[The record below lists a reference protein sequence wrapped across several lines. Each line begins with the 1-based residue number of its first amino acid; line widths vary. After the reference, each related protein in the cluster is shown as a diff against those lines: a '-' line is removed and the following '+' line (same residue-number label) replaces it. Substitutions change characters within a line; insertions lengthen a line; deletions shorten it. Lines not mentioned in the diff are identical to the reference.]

1 MEKNNNI
8 HNVTIK
14 FTKEE
19 FENAIDKAFDKKKND
34 IKMDGF
40 RKGKVPKDIYFKKVG
55 KESLYMEAIDTLL
68 PTAYDKAIK
77 ENNYEPIIDPKVD
90 IKSIGEDGVELEFV
104 ITTMPEVEIKK
115 YKGLKINKE
124 EAKVTKEEIDHEVG
138 HLLAKYS
145 ELVVKEFG
153 EVEEGNIAVIDF
165 EGFKDGVPFEGGKG
179 ENYPLE
185 IGSKT
190 FIPGFEE
197 QVIGMKKDEEK
208 DITLTFP
215 EDYHVEDLKGK
226 EVVFKVKVNEIK
238 EKVTRELDEEFFED
252 LGLEGVTSE
261 ETLREE
267 IEKNI
272 KANKE
277 HELEEKY
284 IDEILAKIAE
294 QTTTEIPEE
303 LKEEEINHMIKRF
316 EEQVRMQGL
325 SLETF
330 FEITKSTEEDLRKQM
345 KPEAEKHILYRFI
358 IDKIKKEEKIEVS
371 EKEANDEADELC
383 KRYEMDKNEFLSMY
397 GGIEMLKYELEIRKV
412 IEFLKENN

>member
-1 MEKNNNI
+1 MKKNNNI
-8 HNVTIK
+8 HNITIK

-77 ENNYEPIIDPKVD
+77 ENNLEPIIDPKVD

-115 YKGLKINKE
+115 YKGLKIKKE
-124 EAKVTKEEIDHEVG
+124 EAKITKEEIDHEIN
-138 HLLAKYS
+138 HLLGKYS

-153 EVEEGNIAVIDF
+153 EVEAGNIAVIDF
-165 EGFKDGVPFEGGKG
+165 EGFKNNNPFEGGKG

-190 FIPGFEE
+190 FVPGFEE
-197 QVIGMKKDEEK
+197 QLIGMKKDEEK
-208 DITLTFP
+208 DIKLTFP
-215 EDYHVEDLKGK
+215 ENYHVEDLKNQ

-252 LGLEGVTSE
+252 LGLEGITSE
-261 ETLREE
+261 DTLRKE

-272 KANKE
+272 KANKQ

-303 LKEEEINHMIKRF
+303 IKEEEIKHMIKKF

-325 SLETF
+325 SLEAF
-330 FEITKSTEEDLRKQM
+330 FEITKSTEEDLRNQLQ
-345 KPEAEKHILYRFI
+345 PEAEKHIIYRFI

-371 EKEANDEADELC
+371 EKEANEEADELC

-397 GGIEMLKYELEIRKV
+397 GGIEMLKYELEVRKV

>member
-124 EAKVTKEEIDHEVG
+124 EAKVTKEEIDHEIG

-208 DITLTFP
+208 DIKLTFP

-345 KPEAEKHILYRFI
+345 QPEAEKHILYRFI

>member
-68 PTAYDKAIK
+68 PAAYDKAIK

-165 EGFKDGVPFEGGKG
+165 EGFKDNVPFEGGKG

-238 EKVTRELDEEFFED
+238 EKVTRKLDEEFFED

-345 KPEAEKHILYRFI
+345 QPEAEKHILYRFI

>member
-1 MEKNNNI
+1 
-8 HNVTIK
+8 
-14 FTKEE
+14 
-19 FENAIDKAFDKKKND
+19 
-34 IKMDGF
+34 
-40 RKGKVPKDIYFKKVG
+40 
-55 KESLYMEAIDTLL
+55 
-68 PTAYDKAIK
+68 
-77 ENNYEPIIDPKVD
+77 
-90 IKSIGEDGVELEFV
+90 
-104 ITTMPEVEIKK
+104 MPEVEIKK

-124 EAKVTKEEIDHEVG
+124 EAKVTKEEIDHEIG

-208 DITLTFP
+208 DIKLTFP

-345 KPEAEKHILYRFI
+345 QPEAEKHILYRFI

>member
-165 EGFKDGVPFEGGKG
+165 EGFKDNVPFEGGKG

-238 EKVTRELDEEFFED
+238 EKVTRKLDEEFFED

-345 KPEAEKHILYRFI
+345 QPEAEKHILYRFI